1 MTMMPASDISDM
13 VLNSMSFPVLVVNSQ
28 NHLVEINT
36 AAEEFFQTGRKILM
50 RQNIGNLF
58 PSSSPVL
65 DMIAK
70 TRLSSASVSD
80 QGIEIASPILGNR
93 LINLHL
99 SPLIERSGH
108 VVLLIQERSLAE
120 RLRGQEQFRGSSRRM
135 SSFASLLA
143 HEIKTPLAGIRG
155 AAELL
160 EGSEDAKGRERLT
173 HLIIAEAD
181 RVTHLINRMESLAV
195 GNAISRQPLNIH
207 EIVDHCLDVASQS
220 FGDGYEF
227 EKIFDPSLPNTY
239 GDRDLLIQA
248 LINLIKNACEAS
260 DIKDKIIIKTI
271 YNLGSKLKI
280 SDQENSQMSMLG
292 VIVIN
297 RGSGIPETIKS
308 RFFDPFVTSKPD
320 GTGLGL
326 SLVAGI
332 IADHGGS
339 VDVSDQDG
347 ETAFQINLP
356 ITRAIS

>member
-1 MTMMPASDISDM
+1 MTIMPVSDLSDI
-13 VLNSMSFPVLVVNSQ
+13 VLNSINFPVLVVNSQ
-28 NHLVEINT
+28 NHLVDINT
-36 AAEEFFQTGRKILM
+36 AAEEFFQSGRKILT
-50 RQNIGNLF
+50 RQIISDLF

-65 DMIAK
+65 DMITKA
-70 TRLSSASVSD
+70 RLSSASVSD
-80 QGIEIASPILGNR
+80 QGIEIVSPILGNR
-93 LINLHL
+93 LINIHI
-99 SPLIERSGH
+99 SPLIERPDH

-160 EGSEDAKGRERLT
+160 DGSDDAEGRQRLT
-173 HLIIAEAD
+173 NLIIAEAD
-181 RVTHLINRMESLAV
+181 RVTSLINRMESLAV

-207 EIVDHCLDVASQS
+207 EIIDHCLAVASQS
-220 FGDGYEF
+220 FGDGYVF
-227 EKIFDPSLPNTY
+227 EKIFDPSLPETS

-260 DIKDKIIIKTI
+260 DKNEKIIIKTI
-271 YNLGSKLKI
+271 YNLGAKLKI
-280 SDQENSQMSMLG
+280 SDQDDSQMSMLG

-297 RGSGIPETIKS
+297 RGAGIPETIKS
-308 RFFDPFVTSKPD
+308 RFFDPFVTSKSD

-339 VDVSDQDG
+339 VDVTDQDG